1 MEEEVINELLKEYKT
16 KKLLE
21 ELGVVKRKPKVG
33 ERIIRATFVSTPIS
47 ALLFIILYLAMSVI
61 NNINGNAVMPA
72 GDAGIFGLIVGLAGG
87 IGIELSKDLE

>member
-1 MEEEVINELLKEYKT
+1 MEDEVINELIKEYKT

-21 ELGVVKRKPKVG
+21 ELGIVKKKPKLG

-47 ALLFIILYLAMSVI
+47 ALLFIVLYLAMSVI
-61 NNINGNAVMPA
+61 NNINGTTVMPA